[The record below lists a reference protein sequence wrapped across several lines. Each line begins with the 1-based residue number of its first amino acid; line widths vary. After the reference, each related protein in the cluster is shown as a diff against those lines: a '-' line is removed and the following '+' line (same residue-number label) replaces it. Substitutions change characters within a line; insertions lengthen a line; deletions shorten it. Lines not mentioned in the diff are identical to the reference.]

1 MAVSDP
7 CLNLAI
13 DRLSTIDNQS
23 FAIWA
28 VNPPFA
34 AGSILHDCF
43 WPPELAYSWQSWQ
56 EMFALDRLIDNTF
69 NPLINTI
76 KPLDAV
82 EFGNSQN
89 NNYSSR
95 LMQDLGIN
103 LWNWL
108 FQASVLNTLEHSK
121 GIAKGKDRPLR
132 LRLDIRDPDL
142 IALPWE
148 IMQAQ
153 PGTPSISLSP
163 HILFSRTTNNVES
176 LPALPVSQS
185 LNVLLVIG
193 ENTPN
198 SKKLS
203 ASARYLHL
211 EKEAD
216 ILVEALTSGSEDF
229 TSNSKSLGVKCHVD
243 TLLQP
248 TPEQLIA
255 QLETKNYN
263 VFFYAGHGKNAPD
276 GGIIYL
282 RPDRKINGTELA
294 QVLTRCQV
302 KLCVFNACWLAQPA
316 IIKGQALQ
324 NSSLAEVLIHHGVPA
339 VLGMRDQITD
349 EEALTFIQTFA
360 QALAAREPIDRAAAI
375 ARQQLLTL
383 YKFNFPSWTL
393 PILYLHPEFDGELI
407 RPAQEEVTQL
417 PENSLSG
424 IRSRVVKAS
433 LRSLTV
439 PKKAW
444 MLQGGITLIGRTE
457 ADNDIVIEEPW
468 VSKQHAKIF
477 YRNEKKDG
485 KTIPTYF
492 ISDNSRFGTLI
503 FDRDG
508 WQNIHRQE
516 VPLRSGIQMKFGCSQ
531 GETFEF
537 IVEP

>member
-13 DRLSTIDNQS
+13 ARLSTIGNQS
-23 FAIWA
+23 FAIWV
-28 VNPPFA
+28 VNAPFV

-43 WPPELAYSWQSWQ
+43 WSPELTHSWQAWQ
-56 EMFALDRLIDNTF
+56 EMFVLDRLINNTF
-69 NPLINTI
+69 SPLINTL
-76 KPLDAV
+76 PPPAAV
-82 EFGNSQN
+82 TPSTNNGQ

-108 FQASVLNTLEHSK
+108 FQASILNTLEHSK
-121 GIAKGKDRPLR
+121 GIAKGRDKPLR

-153 PGTPSISLSP
+153 PGTPSVSLSP
-163 HILFSRTTNNVES
+163 HLLFSRTTNNVES
-176 LPALPVSQS
+176 LPPLPISQS

-193 ENTPN
+193 ANTPD
-198 SKKLS
+198 STKLD
-203 ASARYLHL
+203 ASTQYLHL
-211 EKEAD
+211 EQEAD
-216 ILVEALTSGSEDF
+216 ILVKALTGDDA
-229 TSNSKSLGVKCHVD
+229 SNSKGLGVKCHVD

-248 TPEQLIA
+248 TPEQLIT

-263 VFFYAGHGKNAPD
+263 IFFYAGHGTSAPD
-276 GGIIYL
+276 GGLIYL

-302 KLCVFNACWLAQPA
+302 KLCVFNACWLAHPA
-316 IIKGQALQ
+316 IVERQALQ

-349 EEALTFIQTFA
+349 KEALTFIQSFA
-360 QALAAREPIDRAAAI
+360 QALAARHPIDRAAAI
-375 ARQQLLTL
+375 ARQQLLAI
-383 YKFNFPSWTL
+383 YKFNFPAWTL

-417 PENSLSG
+417 PDGNSKIRLSPL
-424 IRSRVVKAS
+424 KAS
-433 LRSLTV
+433 LRSLSV

-444 MLQGGITLIGRTE
+444 SLQNGLARLGRLNE
-457 ADNDIVIEEPW
+457 NNDIAIEEPW
-468 VSKQHAKIF
+468 ISKQHAKIF
-477 YRNEKKDG
+477 CRNEKKDG
-485 KTIPTYF
+485 KTVPTYF

-503 FDRDG
+503 FDSDG

-516 VPLRSGIQMKFGCSQ
+516 VPLRSGMQIKFGCSQ

-537 IVEP
+537 IVET

>member
-13 DRLSTIDNQS
+13 ARLSTIGNQS
-23 FAIWA
+23 FAIWV
-28 VNPPFA
+28 VNAPYV
-34 AGSILHDCF
+34 AGSILNDCF
-43 WPPELAYSWQSWQ
+43 WSPELTQSWQAWQ
-56 EMFALDRLIDNTF
+56 EMFALDRLIDHTF
-69 NPLINTI
+69 NPLIEMLPSLSPVASKN
-76 KPLDAV
+76 
-82 EFGNSQN
+82 GQS

-103 LWNWL
+103 LSNWL
-108 FQASVLNTLEHSK
+108 FQGSILNTLEHSI
-121 GIAKGKDRPLR
+121 GIANGKNKPLR

-148 IMQAQ
+148 IMQSF
-153 PGTPSISLSP
+153 PGKPSISLSP
-163 HILFSRTTNNVES
+163 HLLFSRTTNNVES
-176 LPALPVSQS
+176 LPTLPVSQS
-185 LNVLLVIG
+185 LNVLLAIG
-193 ENTPN
+193 ANTSAPT
-198 SKKLS
+198 KLN
-203 ASARYLHL
+203 ASNQYLHL

-216 ILVEALTSGSEDF
+216 ILIKALTGYGYE
-229 TSNSKSLGVKCHVD
+229 NSRGAGVKCEVD
-243 TLLQP
+243 TLIQP
-248 TPEQLIA
+248 TPEQLIT

-263 VFFYAGHGKNAPD
+263 IFFYAGHGLSGPD

-282 RPDRKINGTELA
+282 QPERTINGTELG

-316 IIKGQALQ
+316 ISNRQALQ

-360 QALAAREPIDRAAAI
+360 QALAARHSIDRAVAI
-375 ARQQLLTL
+375 ARQQLLTI
-383 YKFNFPSWTL
+383 YKFNFPAWTL
-393 PILYLHPEFDGELI
+393 PILYLHPEFDGELV
-407 RPAQEEVTQL
+407 RPAQEEITQL

-424 IRSRVVKAS
+424 IRTRPLKAS
-433 LRSLTV
+433 LRSLSV
-439 PKKAW
+439 PKKTW
-444 MLQGGITLIGRTE
+444 SLQAGFALLGRINE
-457 ADNDIVIEEPW
+457 NNDIAIEEPW
-468 VSKQHAKIF
+468 ISKQHAKIF
-477 YRNEKKDG
+477 CRNEKKDG
-485 KTIPTYF
+485 KTVPTFF

-516 VPLRSGIQMKFGCSQ
+516 VPLRSGMQIKFGCSQ

-537 IVEP
+537 IVET